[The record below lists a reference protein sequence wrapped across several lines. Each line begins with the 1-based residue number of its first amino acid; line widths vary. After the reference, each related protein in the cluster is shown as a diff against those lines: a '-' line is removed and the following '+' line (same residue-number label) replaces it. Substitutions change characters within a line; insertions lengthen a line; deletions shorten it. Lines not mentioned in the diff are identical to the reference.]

1 MKKIIFASVLGLS
14 GNAMAAETVNITL
27 LGTSDLHGTFVP
39 WDYASDTE
47 NLAGSLSQIATQV
60 KKVRAEQ
67 PNLILV
73 DAGDTI
79 QGNFVET
86 FKHEAVSP
94 MMPG

>member
-14 GNAMAAETVNITL
+14 GNVMAAETVNITL

-39 WDYASDTE
+39 RDYASDTE

-67 PNLILV
+67 PNLIWWTP
-73 DAGDTI
+73 ATP
-79 QGNFVET
+79 
-86 FKHEAVSP
+86 FKATSSKP
-94 MMPG
+94 SSMRPSAR

>member
-67 PNLILV
+67 PNL
-73 DAGDTI
+73 
-79 QGNFVET
+79 
-86 FKHEAVSP
+86 H
-94 MMPG
+94 PGGRRRHHSGQLRRNLQA

>member
-60 KKVRAEQ
+60 KKCG
-67 PNLILV
+67 PS
-73 DAGDTI
+73 
-79 QGNFVET
+79 
-86 FKHEAVSP
+86 SP
-94 MMPG
+94 T